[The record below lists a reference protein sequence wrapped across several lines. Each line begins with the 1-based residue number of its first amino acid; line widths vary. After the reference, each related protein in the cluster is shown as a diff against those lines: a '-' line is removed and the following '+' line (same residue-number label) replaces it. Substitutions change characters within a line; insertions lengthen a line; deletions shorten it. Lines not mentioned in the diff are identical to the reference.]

1 MARAAP
7 NVGLFLLLALP
18 ALAAPA
24 LKGSFYGDLGVLDF
38 DTRPGGR
45 VAAHFERG
53 GACNFDPD
61 RRIVY
66 GEMQGDVL
74 VGSVTL
80 CQVGAACHERVY
92 PFMGFYNA
100 QDGTL
105 SANIRLEA
113 SCDSPALKGKRLV
126 LRRGTPEEAEG
137 NEVPVRKHGNAKH
150 AEDVA
155 KKSFQAGWKALQNL
169 DFVQA
174 SKQFELSLS
183 YNDGNADAYQ
193 GLGVAEA
200 GLRHYERALTA
211 YGQSLEL
218 KPDSADVYYDAAC
231 AYACLGQK
239 EEAMANLHKAV
250 KNGFEDA
257 SYMKGDKDLKPL
269 LGDDPDFRQLV
280 DQAAAQKAQHQ
291 RGARRGE
298 GKH

>member
-1 MARAAP
+1 MAWAARK
-7 NVGLFLLLALP
+7 VGLFLLSALP
-18 ALAAPA
+18 ASAAPV

-38 DTRPGGR
+38 DTRSGGR
-45 VAAHFERG
+45 VSAHFERG

-74 VGSVTL
+74 VGNVTL

-92 PFMGFYNA
+92 PFMAFYNA
-100 QDGTL
+100 LDGTL

-113 SCDSPALKGKRLV
+113 SCDSPALKGKRLL
-126 LRRGTPEEAEG
+126 LRRGTPEEADG
-137 NEVPVRKHGNAKH
+137 NEVPPRKRGSPKH
-150 AEDVA
+150 AEELA
-155 KKSFQAGWKALQNL
+155 KKAFQAGWKALQNL

-174 SKQFELSLS
+174 SKHFELSLS
-183 YNDGNADAYQ
+183 YNDGNADGYQ

-200 GLRHYERALTA
+200 GLRHYERALGA
-211 YGQSLEL
+211 YAQSLEL
-218 KPDSADVYYDAAC
+218 KPDSADVYYDMAC

-239 EEAMANLHKAV
+239 KEALASLEQAV

-280 DQAAAQKAQHQ
+280 DRAAEQKAKHQ